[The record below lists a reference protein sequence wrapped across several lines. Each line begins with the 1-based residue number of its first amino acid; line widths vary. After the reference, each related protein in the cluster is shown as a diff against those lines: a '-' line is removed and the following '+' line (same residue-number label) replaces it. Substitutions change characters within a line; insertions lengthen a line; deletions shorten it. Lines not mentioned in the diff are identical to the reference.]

1 MFSIPYNELQISN
14 CYLPIMKNF
23 QILYLVKMAQRP
35 ERKDRMVNVEIQ
47 GGVLSR
53 VVHIFD
59 ELNEQQQSEH
69 ENQLSEQPP
78 ATSSTSAQYPVSI
91 QLFTIKISFNRL

>member
-1 MFSIPYNELQISN
+1 MLSANYDNS
-14 CYLPIMKNF
+14 C

-69 ENQLSEQPP
+69 ENQPPEQPT
-78 ATSSTSAQYPVSI
+78 AASSTSAHYPVSI
-91 QLFTIKISFNRL
+91 QLFAPVITIFEQKILD